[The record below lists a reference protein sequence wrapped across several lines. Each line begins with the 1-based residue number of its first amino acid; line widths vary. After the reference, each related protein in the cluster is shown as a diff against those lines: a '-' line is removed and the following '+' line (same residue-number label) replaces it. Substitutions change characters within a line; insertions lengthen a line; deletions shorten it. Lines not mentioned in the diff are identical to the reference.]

1 MSKPVDWTVGM
12 PASTLIAYGTQVSG
26 YFPLDEASARAVLYR
41 MDDSNI
47 TSYIVYDDNGRAI
60 KRVDVTGKA
69 HAGVPTPHVVEYKHN
84 QNPAGNIFVQAE
96 RTVRPATADEIP

>member
-1 MSKPVDWTVGM
+1 MSKPVDWTIGT
-12 PASTLIAYGTQVSG
+12 PASTHIASETQVSG
-26 YFPLDEASARAVLYR
+26 YFPLDGASARAVLYR
-41 MDDSNI
+41 KDGSNI

-69 HAGVPTPHVVEYKHN
+69 HAGVQTPHVVEYRHN

-96 RTVRPATADEIP
+96 RTVRPAIADEIP

>member
-1 MSKPVDWTVGM
+1 MSKPVDWTIGT
-12 PASTLIAYGTQVSG
+12 PASALIASGTQVSG
-26 YFPLDEASARAVLYR
+26 YFPLDGASARAVLYR
-41 MDDSNI
+41 LDGSNI
-47 TSYIVYDDNGRAI
+47 TSYIVYDDDGRAI

-69 HAGVPTPHVVEYKHN
+69 HAGVPTPHVVEYRHN

>member
-1 MSKPVDWTVGM
+1 MSKPIDWTVGI
-12 PASTLIAYGTQVSG
+12 PASNLIANGSQVRG
-26 YFPLDEASARAVLYR
+26 YFPLDGASAREVRYR
-41 MDDSNI
+41 MDGSNI

-84 QNPAGNIFVQAE
+84 QNPAGYIFVQPE
-96 RTVRPATADEIP
+96 KIVRPATANEIP